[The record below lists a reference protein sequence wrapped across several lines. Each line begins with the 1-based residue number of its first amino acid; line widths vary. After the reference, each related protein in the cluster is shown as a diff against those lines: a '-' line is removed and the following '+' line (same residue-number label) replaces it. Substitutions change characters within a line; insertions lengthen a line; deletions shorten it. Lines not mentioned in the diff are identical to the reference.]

1 MELPENDKSLQYIA
15 VIHLILQQYT
25 ADEYPFSNSSFI
37 SFKSAFLIT

>member
-25 ADEYPFSNSSFI
+25 ADEYPFPTAPSFLLNRH
-37 SFKSAFLIT
+37 F